1 MSREQANERL
11 WQFKPVRSAVEADEF
26 VGITPF
32 HPADIEVHQQ
42 GSYWVIEGMY
52 GIDIFPN
59 HKFVLRVNGKLET
72 YTRLEDI
79 PFEFDN
85 VINFA
90 PDDTHDITFCYRFR
104 KQGDEFEYTHW
115 IHHDMSPWEKL
126 LPELIARETNGG
138 WNRARSN

>member
-1 MSREQANERL
+1 MNRESANERL
-11 WQFKPVRSAVEADEF
+11 WQYKPVQFAIEADEF
-26 VGITPF
+26 LGVTPF
-32 HPADIEVHQQ
+32 QPADIEIRKQ
-42 GSYWVIEGMY
+42 GTHYVIEGFY
-52 GIDIFPN
+52 GIDLFPN
-59 HKFVLRVNGKLET
+59 HKFTLLVNGKLET

-90 PDDTHDITFCYRFR
+90 PDDTHDITFCYRFC
-104 KQGDEFEYTHW
+104 KQGAEFEYTHW

-126 LPELIARETNGG
+126 LPELVARETNGG